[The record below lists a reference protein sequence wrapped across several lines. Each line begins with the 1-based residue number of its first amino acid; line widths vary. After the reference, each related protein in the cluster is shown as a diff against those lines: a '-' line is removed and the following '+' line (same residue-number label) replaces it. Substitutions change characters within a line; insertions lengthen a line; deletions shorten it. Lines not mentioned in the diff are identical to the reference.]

1 MSTLTAQL
9 LSPRTTLPQPGH
21 AALLLRLTLGV
32 TLLAHGLLKVLVF
45 SLPGTVGFFA
55 SVGFPGWLAY
65 PVVALEVVGGVLLI
79 LGLYVRPVAVL
90 AVIVLLGA
98 ASVHLGNG
106 WVFSNPKGGW
116 EYPVFLA
123 LTAIAVALGGEGRY
137 ALRLGASQPDSGA
150 QPAAA

>member
-1 MSTLTAQL
+1 MSLIDNFTSA
-9 LSPRTTLPQPGH
+9 RTPTPQPAD
-21 AALLLRLTLGV
+21 AALVLRLALGV
-32 TLLAHGLLKVLVF
+32 TLLAHGLLKLLVF

-65 PVVALEVVGGVLLI
+65 PVVAFEIVGGVLLV
-79 LGLYVRPVAVL
+79 LGLYTRPVAAI
-90 AVIVLLGA
+90 AVAVLLGA

-123 LTAIAVALGGEGRY
+123 VVALAVALAGEGRF
-137 ALRLGASQPDSGA
+137 ALRLGAPKPQVG

>member
-1 MSTLTAQL
+1 MSLIDNFTSA
-9 LSPRTTLPQPGH
+9 RTPTPQPAD
-21 AALLLRLTLGV
+21 AALVLRLALGV
-32 TLLAHGLLKVLVF
+32 TLLAHGLLKLLVF

-65 PVVALEVVGGVLLI
+65 PVVAFEIVGGVLLV
-79 LGLYVRPVAVL
+79 LGLYTRPVAAI
-90 AVIVLLGA
+90 AVAVLLGA

-123 LTAIAVALGGEGRY
+123 VIALAVALAGEGRF
-137 ALRLGASQPDSGA
+137 ALRLGAPKPQAG

>member
-1 MSTLTAQL
+1 MSLIRNLTSAHT
-9 LSPRTTLPQPGH
+9 PAPLPGD
-21 AALLLRLTLGV
+21 AALVLRLALGV
-32 TLLAHGLLKVLVF
+32 TLLAHGLLKLLVF

-65 PVVALEVVGGVLLI
+65 PVVAFEIVGGALLV
-79 LGLYVRPVAVL
+79 LGLYTRPVAAIAVL
-90 AVIVLLGA
+90 VLLGA

-123 LTAIAVALGGEGRY
+123 VTALAVALAGEGRY
-137 ALRLGASQPDSGA
+137 ALRLGSHRSEAG
-150 QPAAA
+150 QPATA

>member
-1 MSTLTAQL
+1 MSLTNQL
-9 LSPRTTLPQPGH
+9 LSPRTTVPQPGH
-21 AALLLRLTLGV
+21 AALVLRLTLGI
-32 TLLAHGLLKVLVF
+32 TLLAHGLLKLLVF

-79 LGLYVRPVAVL
+79 LGLYVRPVALL
-90 AVIVLLGA
+90 AVVVLLGA

-106 WVFSNPKGGW
+106 WVFSNAKGGW

-123 LTAIAVALGGEGRY
+123 LTAVAVALGGEGSC
-137 ALRLGASQPDSGA
+137 ALRFGTSPAGSGP